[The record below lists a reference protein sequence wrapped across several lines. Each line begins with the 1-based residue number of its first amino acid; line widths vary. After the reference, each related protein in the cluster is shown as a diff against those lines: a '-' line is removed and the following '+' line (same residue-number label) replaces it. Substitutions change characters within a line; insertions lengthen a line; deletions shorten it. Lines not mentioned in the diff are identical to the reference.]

1 MITNSRQLAFDGL
14 VRSLSPDLYRFAFWL
29 CKSRALAQDLMQECF
44 LRAWKSAE
52 DLRDIKSAKAWMMT
66 ILRREFLRTFE
77 RKQFDLTDLED
88 IDIADTATPGLDEQ
102 NDSAQ
107 LRQLIG
113 KLESKYRIPLMLQVL
128 GGLSGAEI
136 AAEIGSNEATVNTQ
150 LFRAREQLKTMI
162 AAPAANR
169 NNPVN
174 IDQKNWRAP

>member
-1 MITNSRQLAFDGL
+1 
-14 VRSLSPDLYRFAFWL
+14 
-29 CKSRALAQDLMQECF
+29 
-44 LRAWKSAE
+44 
-52 DLRDIKSAKAWMMT
+52 
-66 ILRREFLRTFE
+66 LRREFLRTFE

-88 IDIADTATPGLDEQ
+88 LDIADTATPGLDEQ